1 MTTPTTLTAPATHT
15 PRKAGLLFAA
25 LLLSSA
31 ALVLPALAQPAP
43 AVTTPEATE
52 DIAFAKRKADI
63 LQVVKD
69 REALEAEPDEGEEV
83 PAGKRDPEFRR
94 AAEVCIQ
101 HQLGSTSLL
110 QRRLGIG
117 YGRAARIIDQLHSAG
132 VLGPPNGSKPRE
144 ILMGLDDLD
153 RIAGPEA

>member
-1 MTTPTTLTAPATHT
+1 MLFIPPGKSEPQRMQGAFIPGDDTEKLMTWFEDRRAA
-15 PRKAGLLFAA
+15 RRAA
-25 LLLSSA
+25 LASN
-31 ALVLPALAQPAP
+31 
-43 AVTTPEATE
+43 AVTGEGTDE
-52 DIAFAKRKADI
+52 ADI
-63 LQVVKD
+63 LQVVRD
-69 REALEAEPDEGEEV
+69 REALAAEPDEEESV

-117 YGRAARIIDQLHSAG
+117 YGRAARIIDQLHAAG

-144 ILMGLDDLD
+144 ILAGLDDLD
-153 RIAGPEA
+153 RIAGPE